1 MTSFSLILSGAYV
14 DQELAIEFGRIPPS
28 FLPIGVTRLYET
40 QIKALSKLG
49 SVYLTLPEDFNVP
62 HYDMQR
68 LEELGAIIVRVPN
81 HLSLGN
87 SIIYAL
93 NYIETSAETLH
104 LLHGDT
110 LVEGLDLEQVDAL
123 AVHHESDDYAW
134 ASVSIQ
140 KDNTVSDLQAI
151 QLEAT
156 PPQPQHIIC
165 GYFCFSKSRHLVRAL
180 TRAGGSFIKG
190 IALYAKEHT
199 LKAIYPEKWY
209 DFGHLQTYFR
219 SRRSVTTQRA
229 FNSLYI
235 DDRIVRKSSDDH
247 KKMHDEATWLQ
258 NVPADIKP
266 FTARLLDTSENSYT
280 IEYEYAPTLSEL
292 FVFSSIG
299 KATWESILE
308 SCFEFLSICQKHST
322 PEIKGNDILKRLATD
337 KTYDRIAQYSKV
349 TGFDI
354 NHPLTLDGKKLP
366 SLKQIADEMIS
377 NIDLSSDRNASIMHG
392 DFCLSN
398 ILYNSRARRICTID
412 PRGYIPVTG
421 SSIFGD
427 IRYDF
432 AKLWHSFGGLYD
444 LIIAGHYLFE
454 AETPYNFSIS
464 FPSGPHHEW
473 VQADFLRRLPNNISK
488 TEVNSLTVLLFI
500 SMLPLH
506 ADRPDRQKAFI
517 ANAAR
522 LYQLI

>member
-68 LEELGAIIVRVPN
+68 LEELGAIIVRVPS

-180 TRAGGSFIKG
+180 TRAGGS
-190 IALYAKEHT
+190 
-199 LKAIYPEKWY
+199 
-209 DFGHLQTYFR
+209 
-219 SRRSVTTQRA
+219 
-229 FNSLYI
+229 
-235 DDRIVRKSSDDH
+235 
-247 KKMHDEATWLQ
+247 
-258 NVPADIKP
+258 
-266 FTARLLDTSENSYT
+266 
-280 IEYEYAPTLSEL
+280 
-292 FVFSSIG
+292 
-299 KATWESILE
+299 
-308 SCFEFLSICQKHST
+308 
-322 PEIKGNDILKRLATD
+322 
-337 KTYDRIAQYSKV
+337 
-349 TGFDI
+349 
-354 NHPLTLDGKKLP
+354 
-366 SLKQIADEMIS
+366 
-377 NIDLSSDRNASIMHG
+377 
-392 DFCLSN
+392 
-398 ILYNSRARRICTID
+398 
-412 PRGYIPVTG
+412 
-421 SSIFGD
+421 
-427 IRYDF
+427 
-432 AKLWHSFGGLYD
+432 
-444 LIIAGHYLFE
+444 
-454 AETPYNFSIS
+454 
-464 FPSGPHHEW
+464 
-473 VQADFLRRLPNNISK
+473 
-488 TEVNSLTVLLFI
+488 
-500 SMLPLH
+500 
-506 ADRPDRQKAFI
+506 
-517 ANAAR
+517 
-522 LYQLI
+522 